1 VIGAGAVAATSP
13 ALRVFGFP
21 DTDPS
26 GKALARLAGE
36 RDIALGLLV
45 VAMRDH
51 GAAFRAA
58 GLASAGVDAADAVSL
73 TVAALRQAEIRLAAL
88 LGAVSGGAAA
98 IAGLWAVR
106 RL

>member
-1 VIGAGAVAATSP
+1 MIGAGAVAATGPS
-13 ALRVFGFP
+13 LRLLGFP
-21 DTDPS
+21 DTDPA
-26 GKALARLAGE
+26 GMALARLAGE

-45 VAMRDH
+45 LAMRDDP
-51 GAAFRAA
+51 AALRAT

-73 TVAALRQAEIRLAAL
+73 TTAAFRQPQIRLAGL

-98 IAGLWAVR
+98 VAGLWAVR